1 MDTRTPSHPS
11 SQEPTTLRAVGRW
24 QLIGLSVNDV
34 IGSGIYLLPAAAAAL
49 LGPASLWAV
58 LLAGVAVS
66 LLVLCY
72 AQAASYFDRP
82 GGGYL
87 YAREA
92 FGPFIGFEVGWML
105 LLTRI
110 AAAAALANGLA
121 EAVTHFWPAADS
133 GWARIAIVTGS
144 LGLLVAINV
153 AGVRAAANAG
163 VLLAIGKLLP
173 LLLFVAIGAFHV
185 DAALAS
191 PANAPPDLRT
201 LGEAALLL
209 LFAYAGFENLPAA
222 AGEYRC
228 PRRDVP
234 FALLVMIATVTAV
247 YATVQWVALGTLPGL
262 AASTTPLAEA
272 ATRFSGPALAVLM
285 TVGAAISIFGTSSNT
300 VMMAPRYLLALAQ
313 DGYGPR
319 ALAAI
324 HPRFRT
330 PAVAV
335 IAIGA
340 VSLALALSGSFVQ
353 LALLSAVS
361 RLCAYIGTAG
371 AVLVLRRQHGDR
383 EDALHLPGGPLIPVA
398 ALLLSVALLASASA
412 ANLVAAAV
420 ALAIGAVIF
429 RFRRR

>member
-1 MDTRTPSHPS
+1 
-11 SQEPTTLRAVGRW
+11 
-24 QLIGLSVNDV
+24 
-34 IGSGIYLLPAAAAAL
+34 
-49 LGPASLWAV
+49 
-58 LLAGVAVS
+58 
-66 LLVLCY
+66 
-72 AQAASYFDRP
+72 
-82 GGGYL
+82 
-87 YAREA
+87 
-92 FGPFIGFEVGWML
+92 
-105 LLTRI
+105 
-110 AAAAALANGLA
+110 
-121 EAVTHFWPAADS
+121 
-133 GWARIAIVTGS
+133 
-144 LGLLVAINV
+144 
-153 AGVRAAANAG
+153 
-163 VLLAIGKLLP
+163 
-173 LLLFVAIGAFHV
+173 
-185 DAALAS
+185 
-191 PANAPPDLRT
+191 
-201 LGEAALLL
+201 
-209 LFAYAGFENLPAA
+209 
-222 AGEYRC
+222 
-228 PRRDVP
+228 
-234 FALLVMIATVTAV
+234 
-247 YATVQWVALGTLPGL
+247 
-262 AASTTPLAEA
+262 LAEA

-398 ALLLSVALLASASA
+398 ALLLSVALLASASV
-412 ANLVAAAV
+412 ANLIAAAV